1 MPRENGLSTGTSE
14 GNGRVHGERLCE
26 VQRQA
31 RRLHRMSGRG
41 AAPLLTEL
49 DEARLDHMPVLDQAR
64 HFATDP
70 GGG

>member
-1 MPRENGLSTGTSE
+1 MASACAKFS
-14 GNGRVHGERLCE
+14 GRLGVCI
-26 VQRQA
+26 V
-31 RRLHRMSGRG
+31 MSGRG